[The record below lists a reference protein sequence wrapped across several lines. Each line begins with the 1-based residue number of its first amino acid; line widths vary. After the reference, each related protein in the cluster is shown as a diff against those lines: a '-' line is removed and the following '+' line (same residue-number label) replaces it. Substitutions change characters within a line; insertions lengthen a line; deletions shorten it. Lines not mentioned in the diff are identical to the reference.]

1 MAELCKNLIHNSYAT
16 NVDNQQI
23 SIGILSPEATVHLMF
38 DCPISRKGDNQCWGK
53 CEGKTEWNGALEVCD
68 ELWIKWE

>member
-1 MAELCKNLIHNSYAT
+1 MAVMSAQLDSETAPMAELCNNLIHNSYAT

-38 DCPISRKGDNQCWGK
+38 DCPISRKGDNQC
-53 CEGKTEWNGALEVCD
+53 
-68 ELWIKWE
+68 